1 MESFA
6 IRWSMLD
13 GGGFISGVVFV
24 RGVGFV
30 GCGGTCLG
38 VGLGAVDL
46 SPSISLFTVSDIL
59 GWAGVDDSVR
69 RGLGILD
76 NLGAETCGVE
86 GCSCCSIA
94 GRPLEIFEKG
104 FLEKGACTF
113 GRLRSR
119 DSAILA
125 GGWFLR
131 GSEAC
136 WGFLNGVTSFND
148 GRVGGGFTAG
158 GVLTFGRVE
167 G

>member
-13 GGGFISGVVFV
+13 RGGLIAGVVL
-24 RGVGFV
+24 GVGFE
-30 GCGGTCLG
+30 GCKGTCFLG

-46 SPSISLFTVSDIL
+46 SPSINLFTVSDIF
-59 GWAGVDDSVR
+59 GWAGIDDSAR
-69 RGLGILD
+69 RGSGILA

-86 GCSCCSIA
+86 GCCCSIA
-94 GRPLEIFEKG
+94 GRPLEIFGKG

-113 GRLRSR
+113 GRLRCR

-125 GGWFLR
+125 RGWLLR
-131 GSEAC
+131 GTEAGL
-136 WGFLNGVTSFND
+136 GFLNGVTSFND
-148 GRVGGGFTAG
+148 GRAGAGFTAG
-158 GVLTFGRVE
+158 GALTFGRVE